1 MKKISLFSLF
11 ALVSC
16 VAFSQWS
23 WQNQLPQGNKLN
35 CIRAINTSTVYAVGN
50 CGTIL
55 KTTNGGTNW
64 VILNPGISADL
75 LSAFFIH
82 ADTGYAVGA
91 AGVILKTVN
100 GGADW
105 IEGIPSRADLVAE
118 QDEGGTSEAL
128 RRHLDAGRT
137 VFFMPTDVAV
147 DSQGRTYVAD
157 GANDRIVQFS
167 PEGEIDYKT
176 LFANAKLAG
185 LKYFVIEQDTA
196 GEGGRDTLDDCKIAY
211 QNLRK
216 MLS

>member
-105 IEGIPSRADLVAE
+105 IAL
-118 QDEGGTSEAL
+118 TSGSQ
-128 RRHLDAGRT
+128 RNFYS
-137 VFFMPTDVAV
+137 VFFYRLPNRLYYRGIRRNIKNDQRRNDVGAP
-147 DSQGRTYVAD
+147 DLCRCSQ
-157 GANDRIVQFS
+157 
-167 PEGEIDYKT
+167 
-176 LFANAKLAG
+176 
-185 LKYFVIEQDTA
+185 
-196 GEGGRDTLDDCKIAY
+196 
-211 QNLRK
+211 
-216 MLS
+216 